1 MTKVMSLTM
10 CLMLPMTAFAQDAL
24 VQPAPAAAPAAAA
37 PLADPPAQSSLVPA
51 DAAAPAGATEGT
63 RACGMGYGKCGGA
76 KGKGKGKWIVITGV
90 VGVVLTAAAIGI
102 AVGVAKQSNAGQ
114 VPR

>member
-24 VQPAPAAAPAAAA
+24 VQPAPAAAPAATA

-51 DAAAPAGATEGT
+51 DAAAPTGATEGT

-76 KGKGKGKWIVITGV
+76 KGKGKWIVITGV

-102 AVGVAKQSNAGQ
+102 AVGVAKQSNTGQ